1 MAVGT
6 AELEELR
13 DALIRARARG
23 TRVVSYEDRRVEYSS
38 DAEMAAAIAD
48 LERRIRGA
56 STTRPAAVMFS
67 SSKGLG

>member
-1 MAVGT
+1 MAVELS
-6 AELEELR
+6 ELEELR

-23 TRVVSYEDRRVEYSS
+23 TREVQMGEERVRYGS

-56 STTRPAAVMFS
+56 STTRAAAVMFS